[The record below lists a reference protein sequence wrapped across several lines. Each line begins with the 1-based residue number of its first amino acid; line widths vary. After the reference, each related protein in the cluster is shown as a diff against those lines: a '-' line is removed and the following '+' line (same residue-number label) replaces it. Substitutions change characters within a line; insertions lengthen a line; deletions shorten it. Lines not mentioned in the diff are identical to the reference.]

1 MLDMA
6 RSDDVLSRLLFF
18 YRSIFEKDIDMNS
31 LDTRIKL
38 QKLVYILKSEGID
51 FGYNFTWYIR
61 GPYSSDLADDG
72 FYVSQRMAETFSTPY
87 TKSTED
93 QNVIDKLSKVKHIIR
108 NSNTAELVASYLFLH
123 RNYRINT
130 TDELMKRKPRFTEN
144 EINDF
149 MNEWYVAIA

>member
-1 MLDMA
+1 MT

-18 YRSIFEKDIDMNS
+18 YRGIFEKDIDMNS

-72 FYVSQRMAETFSTPY
+72 FYLSKRMAETFSTPY
-87 TKSTED
+87 NKSTED
-93 QNVIDKLSKVKHIIR
+93 QTVIDKLSKVKHIIR

-123 RNYRINT
+123 RNYGVNT

-144 EINDF
+144 EINDV
-149 MNEWYVAIA
+149 MSEWHVAIAK